1 MEKITPILITGAQGF
16 LAKNLIATLQG
27 LGYTNLLLI
36 DKHTANDVYDD
47 YVKQA
52 KFIFHFAGVNRPLKE
67 SEFQQ
72 GNVDAIQ
79 ILLKTMKLHHS
90 QAPLVI
96 ASSIQ
101 AIHDNAYGKS
111 KKAGEDLVL
120 EFARTYHHPVLIYR
134 FTNIFGKWAKPNY
147 NSVVATF
154 CYNIARNLPITIH
167 QEQAKLSLIYVDDVI
182 DEMLRCLGG
191 KVTTIDGIL
200 RVLPEYE
207 MTVGELAKTI
217 QRFKDGRQ
225 TLKLENQTDPLT
237 KKLYATYL
245 SYVEEHSFLYDLTM
259 HTDHRGSFT
268 EMIKTSQ
275 EGQISVNISKPGITK
290 GNHYHNTKNE
300 KFIVVSGE
308 ALIRFR
314 KVGENKIIDYR
325 VSGKKIQVVDIPP
338 GYAHSIVNVGDDDL
352 VTIMWASEVF
362 DSTRPDTYPMEVE
375 QHEKT

>member
-1 MEKITPILITGAQGF
+1 
-16 LAKNLIATLQG
+16 
-27 LGYTNLLLI
+27 
-36 DKHTANDVYDD
+36 
-47 YVKQA
+47 
-52 KFIFHFAGVNRPLKE
+52 
-67 SEFQQ
+67 
-72 GNVDAIQ
+72 
-79 ILLKTMKLHHS
+79 MKLHHS